1 MSTRQLRLSDADQIQ
16 KNLTRLVGKKIN
28 IVLTDDTVV
37 FGELK
42 KVNTAEIQLLNTRL
56 KKVSYSFD
64 RIAEVYLDTND

>member
-28 IVLTDDTVV
+28 IVLKDDTVV

-42 KVNTAEIQLLNTRL
+42 KVNTSEILIINTRL
-56 KKVSYSFD
+56 KKMSYSFD
-64 RIAEVYLDTND
+64 RIAEVYLDTNA

>member
-42 KVNTAEIQLLNTRL
+42 KVNTAEIQLINTRL
-56 KKVSYSFD
+56 KKMSYSFD
-64 RIAEVYLDTND
+64 RIAEVYLDTNA

>member
-16 KNLTRLVGKKIN
+16 KSIASLIGKKIN

-42 KVNTAEIQLLNTRL
+42 KVNTAEIQLLNMRL
-56 KKVSYSFD
+56 KKVSYTFD
-64 RIAEVYLDTND
+64 RIAEVYLDTNA